1 MPARANPELAALV
14 RRLQAEGLT
23 DELAE
28 ELYRRLYRPLH
39 VLFASRP
46 RLRERAED
54 LAHETLLRIFAAI
67 GDFRFESS
75 VETWAWRV
83 AQNIAANAERDL
95 QAAKR
100 DAIEL
105 ALDEAPV
112 GGGSAPLDLLETP
125 EPSPEDHAAGGELR
139 RRAVRAVL
147 DLPARMRRCWL
158 LRDLHGLSERQT
170 AAALGVTEGT
180 VKSQMH
186 EARKRLRAVLP
197 ELSDR

>member
-14 RRLQAEGLT
+14 RRLQAEGLS

-28 ELYRRLYRPLH
+28 ELYRRLYRSLH

-83 AQNIAANAERDL
+83 AQNVAANAEREL
-95 QAAKR
+95 QAGKR
-100 DAIEL
+100 DAVEL
-105 ALDEAPV
+105 ALDEAPA
-112 GGGSAPLDLLETP
+112 GGGSAPIDLLEAP
-125 EPSPEDHAAGGELR
+125 EPSPEDRAAGGELR
-139 RRAVRAVL
+139 RRAVQAVL

-197 ELSDR
+197 ELSDH